1 MHLVG
6 FIIRN
11 LTRCTVTWTSKL
23 LVTSPHLTSPHLT
36 LCVPITYRRCRW
48 CRSVKP
54 CSGSSLLTTCDDS
67 ADDTHSHKDGVNQR
81 LLPPTRHS
89 MILRG
94 CLSQVTN
101 YNPMVQGPYW
111 EANRFSASQEIPHIL
126 RKPKVHYHVYRC
138 PSPVP
143 ILSQLYP
150 LHTPTSHFQDIHF
163 NPLNPELNPIYLLA
177 LLGAHHFLHV
187 SRIRVKLLTFRLLM
201 SYIYGAPILD
211 VSRSHATT
219 QHSR

>member
-94 CLSQVTN
+94 FSRKWPTITPWCRVLIEKLTGSQPVKKSPTFYGNRRFITTFTGARHLSLS
-101 YNPMVQGPYW
+101 
-111 EANRFSASQEIPHIL
+111 SASCIHSIPPH
-126 RKPKVHYHVYRC
+126 
-138 PSPVP
+138 
-143 ILSQLYP
+143 
-150 LHTPTSHFQDIHF
+150 PTSRTSI
-163 NPLNPELNPIYLLA
+163 
-177 LLGAHHFLHV
+177 
-187 SRIRVKLLTFRLLM
+187 LTL
-201 SYIYGAPILD
+201 
-211 VSRSHATT
+211 
-219 QHSR
+219 